1 MGDTGERS
9 GGIAGYGALMS
20 DAAMAAMAMECGAT
34 LASTD
39 LDFTRFEGLKWINPV
54 AASALE

>member
-1 MGDTGERS
+1 
-9 GGIAGYGALMS
+9 MS